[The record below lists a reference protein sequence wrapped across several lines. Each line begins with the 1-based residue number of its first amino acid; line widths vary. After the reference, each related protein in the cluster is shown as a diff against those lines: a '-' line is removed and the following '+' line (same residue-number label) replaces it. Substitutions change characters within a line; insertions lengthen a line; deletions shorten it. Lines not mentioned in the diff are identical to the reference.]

1 MASSGCASRSSTEDP
16 DIQPVQE
23 YSFDSL
29 EPEEP
34 KAVVKTNLREDE
46 VEILEEALEDWKGAD
61 KNQRKSMKSVMK
73 ARIKNL
79 PANSTLK
86 GHEWDKK
93 KKVHCISQTSH
104 RILIHKWYEGIKN
117 WLYNH
122 SCAHAQK
129 ALVKYGCK
137 WTART
142 VVMKSRRK
150 DIAVEFDQASICQG
164 SSNMIKGYQ
173 KVVGSLMGKLTQEEW
188 DATAEEAHECNEEH
202 LPA

>member
-61 KNQRKSMKSVMK
+61 KNQRKSMKNVMK

-93 KKVHCISQTSH
+93 KK
-104 RILIHKWYEGIKN
+104 GIKN

-129 ALVKYGCK
+129 ALEYVKQFAEEMWQQCGM
-137 WTART
+137 WV
-142 VVMKSRRK
+142 VVMAAWKGQNGQPMMGMHDFNGTLGEGK
-150 DIAVEFDQASICQG
+150 TFQNWDDI
-164 SSNMIKGYQ
+164 KHH
-173 KVVGSLMGKLTQEEW
+173 W
-188 DATAEEAHECNEEH
+188 DAYMQDALQEGDADVEDADAEPMAC
-202 LPA
+202 